1 MKKENSSTL
10 LSNTEGYVNIP
21 LWEQED
27 NQSTYYDRK
36 LDLQGKVPGH
46 SLEEAR
52 EAYKKKYG
60 TGL

>member
-1 MKKENSSTL
+1 M
-10 LSNTEGYVNIP
+10 SNTEGYVNIP

-60 TGL
+60 VGL